1 MTNKSK
7 LNCKKY
13 IGYFDKI
20 NSEPKIRV
28 CVEVLAEN
36 QLEAL
41 EKLQAAKSK
50 SEVIKDHNYVLDT
63 TMVYP
68 CGKLE
73 DLCKYDQ
80 NTILRCG
87 YLISREENKEEN
99 IGEGHYCHI

>member
-36 QLEAL
+36 QLDAIK
-41 EKLQAAKSK
+41 KLKDAKSK
-50 SEVIKDHNYVLDT
+50 SEALKDHNYVLDA

-87 YLISREENKEEN
+87 YLIGREKTKEENSVEENK
-99 IGEGHYCHI
+99 CHI

>member
-20 NSEPKIRV
+20 NSESKIRV

-36 QLEAL
+36 QLDAIK
-41 EKLQAAKSK
+41 KLKDAKSK
-50 SEVIKDHNYVLDT
+50 LEVFKDHNYVLDA

-87 YLISREENKEEN
+87 YLIGREKTKEENSVEENK
-99 IGEGHYCHI
+99 CHI

>member
-36 QLEAL
+36 QLGAI
-41 EKLQAAKSK
+41 EKLHTAESK
-50 SEVIKDHNYVLDT
+50 SEILKDYDYVLDT
-63 TMVYP
+63 TMIYP

-87 YLISREENKEEN
+87 YLIGREN
-99 IGEGHYCHI
+99 